1 MKIIEKNKIT
11 KSTAIIATFFLFFS
25 VFPLSFSAQ
34 GQVESGGVMGNERA
48 TEVTWD
54 EDLKKVTII
63 KGDDTI
69 ELFLDSVTVILNGEE
84 QEIDVPA
91 QLFSNRTF
99 VPIRFVSEMLGESVE
114 YDEETGDIDIGL
126 EE

>member
-1 MKIIEKNKIT
+1 
-11 KSTAIIATFFLFFS
+11 
-25 VFPLSFSAQ
+25 
-34 GQVESGGVMGNERA
+34 MGNERA
-48 TEVTWD
+48 AEVTWD

-99 VPIRFVSEMLGESVE
+99 VPIRFASEMLGESVE